1 MRPRIYM
8 ENTAP
13 IPIFDEYDLTSVQL
27 GTVDNIFSEDPK
39 DRIFALWF
47 TFDRRSAM
55 ALQKETIRNVG
66 KKLQLSIGG
75 QLVGIHP
82 IERGVSN
89 GILPFILSENIN
101 PENAA
106 LLYNEL
112 QQSLFHIRAE
122 LKSQQ

>member
-1 MRPRIYM
+1 M